1 MAHRER
7 IACIAASSAA
17 CALIAACAP
26 EPILVGVPFAA
37 NDRAAVIVVE
47 HGEETSAFAVDAAN
61 RDMRPV
67 LARIEEFDG
76 TPSIR
81 VTAFLFEK
89 TLSAIGL
96 AEGELAPVPE
106 GARSNELKGERQIVE
121 LSIDKEG
128 AGDWRTVAESS
139 GAASMLRIPAIK
151 PCVRLEFTRFDLTH
165 RYFAGMIALTATSA
179 LALGYDDDADREG
192 TFYELSS
199 SGVRKLDVE
208 LPGFAPRHIMGAGDG
223 TIYVSGGN
231 VLTLQPEVW
240 VGDLRRGFTMLE
252 NDGPIVPYGWL
263 FAMDAPNDPTDPAE
277 FYGITEW
284 GQLVRYEDRRW
295 EVLAMIEPIRAGANA
310 ELVVNGRNDLYAI
323 APDASAIYRYS
334 DGALVEEDTPV
345 TPDLRVG
352 TDTLTGLGRAPDYGV
367 YLGSD
372 SGYVMYRTVD
382 GWQQVN
388 EEPLIAENSIRSFS
402 QLPNGALLIGGA
414 YGSLQQYYRTW
425 GLCDDPEDVYFI
437 SNTASVNLILPF
449 TDRVMVAGVENRTQT
464 ERIIYTGI
472 VRELP

>member
-1 MAHRER
+1 MA
-7 IACIAASSAA
+7 
-17 CALIAACAP
+17 LLGACAP
-26 EPILVGVPFAA
+26 EPIVVGVPFGA

-47 HGEETSAFAVDAAN
+47 NGEETSAFAISTEN
-61 RDMRPV
+61 RDMMPV

-76 TPSIR
+76 TPSIK
-81 VTAFLFEK
+81 VTAFLFGQS
-89 TLSAIGL
+89 LAAIGL
-96 AEGELAPVPE
+96 TAGELAPVAD
-106 GARSNELKGERQIVE
+106 GARSNELKGQREIVE
-121 LSIDKEG
+121 LSIDEDG
-128 AGDWRTVAESS
+128 AGDWRPVAESS
-139 GAASMLRIPAIK
+139 GAASMLRIPAVK
-151 PCVRLEFTRFDLTH
+151 PCVALEFTRFDLTH

-179 LALGYDDDADREG
+179 LAIGYDDDEDREG

-199 SGVRKLDVE
+199 SGIRRLDVE
-208 LPGFAPRHIMGAGDG
+208 LPGFAPRHLMRMDDG
-223 TIYVSGGN
+223 TIYISGGN
-231 VLTLQPEVW
+231 VLSFQSEVW
-240 VGDLRRGFTMLE
+240 VGDLQHGFSLLE
-252 NDGPIVPYGWL
+252 NGGPVVPYGWV
-263 FAMDAPNDPTDPAE
+263 FAMEPPIDPTDPAL

-284 GQLVRYEDRRW
+284 GQLLRYEDGRW
-295 EVLAMIEPIRAGANA
+295 EILAMIEPIRAGPSA

-323 APDASAIYRYS
+323 APDGRAIYRYS
-334 DGALVEEDTPV
+334 DGELVEEDTPV
-345 TPDLRVG
+345 TPDLRIG
-352 TDTLTGLGRAPDYGV
+352 TDELTGIGRAPDYGV

-372 SGYVMYRTVD
+372 SGYIMYRTVS
-382 GWQQVN
+382 GWEQVN

-449 TDRVMVAGVENRTQT
+449 ADRVMVAGVENRSQT